1 MVKFREKVGR
11 RVVVKEQV
19 LLVRLRR
26 QMSLADAADAGAAAG
41 AVAADF
47 EDVVVAVEQVLEV
60 ALEPVEKFVGV
71 DQRRRK
77 VRLDLDVDAAAVV
90 VVEQVQEIAVPL
102 RPRRRRRHCCRRNL
116 RRLDVMMSR
125 RRNLIVLVRNDS
137 GVGAAARTRRDFPE
151 IVFDFFEADAF
162 AAAAAAGG
170 GGLWRELGDGGELVD
185 GMRFQARLELGVDDQ
200 PDVEPVVV
208 DALRRKGANF
218 ELGRS
223 QLDNGLPQCRR
234 VLRFPGRVKF
244 DRRRRRLWR
253 RRRVGDARRRRL
265 RRVLLSAPR
274 PVLVIRI
281 LLHVEQP
288 QPLGLHDEGLPVLV
302 AQLFLPP
309 LAQHL

>member
-26 QMSLADAADAGAAAG
+26 QMSLADAADAGAAG
-41 AVAADF
+41 DVAADF

-77 VRLDLDVDAAAVV
+77 VGLDLDVDATAVV

-102 RPRRRRRHCCRRNL
+102 RPRRRRRYCCRRNL

-125 RRNLIVLVRNDS
+125 RRNLVVLVRNDS

-170 GGLWRELGDGGELVD
+170 GLWRELGDGGELVD
-185 GMRFQARLELGVDDQ
+185 GVGLEAGLEL
-200 PDVEPVVV
+200 
-208 DALRRKGANF
+208 
-218 ELGRS
+218 
-223 QLDNGLPQCRR
+223 
-234 VLRFPGRVKF
+234 
-244 DRRRRRLWR
+244 
-253 RRRVGDARRRRL
+253 
-265 RRVLLSAPR
+265 
-274 PVLVIRI
+274 
-281 LLHVEQP
+281 
-288 QPLGLHDEGLPVLV
+288 
-302 AQLFLPP
+302 
-309 LAQHL
+309 